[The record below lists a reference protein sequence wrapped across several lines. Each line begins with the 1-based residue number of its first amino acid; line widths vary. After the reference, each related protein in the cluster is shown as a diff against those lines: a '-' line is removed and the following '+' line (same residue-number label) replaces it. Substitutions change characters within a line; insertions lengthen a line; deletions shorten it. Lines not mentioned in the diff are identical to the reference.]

1 MTANRKDGI
10 ALALVENKG
19 GKPTAATERSGTD
32 GH

>member
-19 GKPTAATERSGTD
+19 KPTSAPERSGTH

>member
-19 GKPTAATERSGTD
+19 GKPTATTERRGR
-32 GH
+32 HEH